1 MLAHAAWIFLL
12 IMTIMRLWSSG
23 VLPNRLICIRHLWLL
38 ACRYTKFIP
47 TPQNLNYVCIY
58 RCLKIYIGYQHSI
71 ILFCK
76 LPEAPP
82 LESNV
87 SPAAVVT
94 ASTGISVSSSVLGRG
109 LADVNGGVPGSWVFV
124 VCLVVGVVVGG
135 LWSVMIVSDAC
146 TETLDLVALHNR
158 LEPYEKRSAKKVS
171 FVRIRIFYQITCKI
185 IKLRLTVGK
194 VAQHQNKGSIEI
206 CTLWIVI

>member
-1 MLAHAAWIFLL
+1 
-12 IMTIMRLWSSG
+12 MTIMRLWSSG
-23 VLPNRLICIRHLWLL
+23 VLPNRLICIHHLWLL

-47 TPQNLNYVCIY
+47 TPQILNYVCIY

-94 ASTGISVSSSVLGRG
+94 ASTGISVLSSVLGRG
-109 LADVNGGVPGSWVFV
+109 LADVYGSWVCV
-124 VCLVVGVVVGG
+124 VCLVVGVVGVVVG

-158 LEPYEKRSAKKVS
+158 LEPYEKRSAKK
-171 FVRIRIFYQITCKI
+171 
-185 IKLRLTVGK
+185 G
-194 VAQHQNKGSIEI
+194 
-206 CTLWIVI
+206 